1 MSNDKIKR
9 EGRQVVRF
17 AANGRRIVINTLPT
31 AFEAALYRNAI
42 IRTDFGRLGPVR
54 RG

>member
-1 MSNDKIKR
+1 MSNDEIKR

-17 AANGRRIVINTLPT
+17 AANGRRIVIHTLPT
-31 AFEAALYRNAI
+31 AFEAALYRNAL

-54 RG
+54 RR